1 MLKSAAWRHVTWRTG
16 TKGALTAECAALR
29 VRVADGLRQ
38 RNGPALPGD
47 EVWLVGERRSSGEY
61 KYYLSNKPADTT
73 LSALARQIKARW
85 VCEQGHQQMKE
96 ELGLDHCE
104 GRGWHG
110 LHHHAVLVMI
120 AFLQHL
126 RLSNLTERG
135 KNDRRRDRPTA
146 TAHTARHPAS
156 HPRPNRIR
164 HPQPMSILPSLAHAS
179 QA

>member
-1 MLKSAAWRHVTWRTG
+1 L
-16 TKGALTAECAALR
+16 
-29 VRVADGLRQ
+29 
-38 RNGPALPGD
+38 NPP
-47 EVWLVGERRSSGEY
+47 
-61 KYYLSNKPADTT
+61 YLSNKPADTA
-73 LSALARQIKARW
+73 LSALARQIKAHW

-96 ELGLDHCE
+96 ELGLDHFE

-120 AFLQHL
+120 AFAFLQHL

-135 KNDRRRDRPTA
+135 KNDRDRPAA

-156 HPRPNRIR
+156 HPRPNRLR
-164 HPQPMSILPSLAHAS
+164 HPHAMSILPSLARAS